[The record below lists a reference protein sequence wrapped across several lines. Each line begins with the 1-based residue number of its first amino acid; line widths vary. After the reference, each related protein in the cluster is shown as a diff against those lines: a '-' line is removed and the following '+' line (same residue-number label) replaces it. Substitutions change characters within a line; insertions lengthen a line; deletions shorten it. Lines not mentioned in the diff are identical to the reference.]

1 MRVAP
6 PPAHRGEASVA
17 SPKSSQHQ
25 DHIRPLAGV
34 AQECVH
40 TLYPSHNMGSDT
52 FTRRNFSIL
61 NNHHLSKDFIVQII
75 TFLQDKKT
83 LHHLEVKAVPG
94 PAHGSAP
101 GDIFTLVAG
110 SRTKTTAKVS
120 SPARRER
127 AKWCWSQVRASAV
140 QWQVVREENMT
151 ESVPVVPIL
160 VCLYRAGLW
169 AGTNKSDRR

>member
-1 MRVAP
+1 MSISSARDRNQFAGRPAPRPPRRGVCCKSEVKSAPGPHQTTGWSGAGMRTHAVSKP
-6 PPAHRGEASVA
+6 
-17 SPKSSQHQ
+17 QHGQ
-25 DHIRPLAGV
+25 RYFYAET
-34 AQECVH
+34 A
-40 TLYPSHNMGSDT
+40 
-52 FTRRNFSIL
+52 RNFSIL

-127 AKWCWSQVRASAV
+127 AKWCCPCQVR
-140 QWQVVREENMT
+140 
-151 ESVPVVPIL
+151 
-160 VCLYRAGLW
+160 G
-169 AGTNKSDRR
+169 K